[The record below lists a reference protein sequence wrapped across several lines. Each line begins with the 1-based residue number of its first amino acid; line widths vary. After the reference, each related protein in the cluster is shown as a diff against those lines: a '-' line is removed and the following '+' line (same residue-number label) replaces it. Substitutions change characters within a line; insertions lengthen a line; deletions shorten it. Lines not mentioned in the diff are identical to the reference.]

1 MQDVGLME
9 EGKLYVTAESAL
21 FNQENNSFLEARILL
36 YGPVDFYQHLLGQT
50 CHMTTGS
57 FQGNL

>member
-1 MQDVGLME
+1 MIFILVLAIEWLPFWVSHAYFMQDVGLME

-36 YGPVDFYQHLLGQT
+36 LMGQ
-50 CHMTTGS
+50 
-57 FQGNL
+57 

>member
-36 YGPVDFYQHLLGQT
+36 LWASRLLPT
-50 CHMTTGS
+50 SHWADMS
-57 FQGNL
+57 HDHR